1 MMMTRMGAGESTV
14 DGFRV
19 SFRSWCVDQESL
31 SRWRNRR
38 LPMRPAC
45 SVVQAY
51 QRSQML
57 ERRRPVMEAWS
68 RHLAGESAKVV
79 SIADCRKRP

>member
-1 MMMTRMGAGESTV
+1 MRAG
-14 DGFRV
+14 
-19 SFRSWCVDQESL
+19 FRSWCADQGVAFEVAESAL
-31 SRWRNRR
+31 AHAPGS
-38 LPMRPAC
+38 

-68 RHLAGESAKVV
+68 RHLAGESANVV
-79 SIADCRKRP
+79 SIADRRNRS